1 MAVTAGSGGGLHAE
15 MNVTPMIDVLLVLI
29 IIFLM
34 ITPLAPKGEEAL
46 IPQPAPKNVKTPPPD
61 AMIVLQ
67 VLPPTRDGEPPIVKI
82 NQQEV
87 SWQKLEPTLRDIFK
101 KRAEKVAFVK
111 GDRELNFEDIAQ
123 VIGVAHDAGVVRIGL
138 MSEKKA

>member
-1 MAVTAGSGGGLHAE
+1 MSMSSGGSSGLRAE

-34 ITPLAPKGEEAL
+34 ITPLAPTGEEAL
-46 IPQPAPKNVKTPPPD
+46 IPQPPPKDVKAPPPESL
-61 AMIVLQ
+61 IVVQL
-67 VLPPTRDGEPPIVKI
+67 LPAEKGKRPIIKI

-87 SWQKLEPTLRDIFK
+87 SWEKLEPTLRDIFK

-111 GDRELNFEDIAQ
+111 GDRELNFED
-123 VIGVAHDAGVVRIGL
+123 VAHVIDAAHTAGVTRVGL
-138 MSEKKA
+138 MSADKKT